1 MGELIAK
8 VKIIAEHLCR
18 SESFSSCQSG
28 WLLPMKLGAFHD
40 HSQLQALNWV
50 VAKS

>member
-8 VKIIAEHLCR
+8 VKIAEHLCR
-18 SESFSSCQSG
+18 SESFVSCQNG
-28 WLLPMKLGAFHD
+28 GLLPVKLGAYHD
-40 HSQLQALNWV
+40 HSQMQALNWV